1 MSEQLD
7 FFDNAF
13 DHEKARKEG
22 VILPRKG
29 VFVGEIF
36 SSKCGRGLVVFVTG
50 KEFFLP
56 GVGRCERSLRS
67 SRS

>member
-1 MSEQLD
+1 MSKQLD

-29 VFVGEIF
+29 MFVG
-36 SSKCGRGLVVFVTG
+36 VVFVP
-50 KEFFLP
+50 FADVVL
-56 GVGRCERSLRS
+56 
-67 SRS
+67 